1 MTSPTTVADRDV
13 LYTEIGATG
22 HTGQYWRDL
31 WHYRELL
38 YFLAWRDILVR
49 YKQTVA
55 GVAWAWIRPAAT
67 MIVATIIF
75 GHVAKLP
82 SGEVPYSLMVFAGL
96 LPWQLFANA
105 LSDSGASLIGNA
117 NLIAKVYFPRLVIP
131 ASSVI
136 VGLVDFLIAGV
147 LFAALILWY
156 GVVPTW
162 RIVVLPWFI
171 LLALA
176 AAFGAGLWLA
186 AVTVKYRDFRF
197 VAPFL
202 VQFGFFVTPVAYPTS
217 AIPQEWRAI
226 YSANP
231 LVGIVDGFRWALLG
245 GSPGLSVPAQAAA
258 AVGVAAVL
266 IGGVLY
272 FRRTERSFADVI

>member
-1 MTSPTTVADRDV
+1 V
-13 LYTEIGATG
+13 ATG
-22 HTGQYWRDL
+22 HRGQYWRDL
-31 WHYRELL
+31 WHYRELF

-67 MIVATIIF
+67 MLVATTIF

-82 SGEVPYSLMVFAGL
+82 SGDAPYPIMVFAGL

-105 LSDSGASLIGNA
+105 LSDSGGSLIGNA

-136 VGLVDFLIAGV
+136 VGLVDFIIAGV
-147 LFAALILWY
+147 LFLAVTLWY
-156 GVVPTW
+156 GIAPTW
-162 RIVVLPWFI
+162 RIVALPWFV
-171 LLALA
+171 LLVLA

-186 AVTVKYRDFRF
+186 AVTVRYRDFRF
-197 VAPFL
+197 VVPFL
-202 VQFGFFVTPVAYPTS
+202 VQFGFFLTPVAYSSTAVP
-217 AIPQEWRAI
+217 PDWRLMHAM
-226 YSANP
+226 NP

-245 GSPGLSVPAQAAA
+245 GAQSLYLPSQASA
-258 AVGVAAVL
+258 AVGVTVIL
-266 IGGVLY
+266 TSGILY